1 MTCRS
6 APRLIRRTMASLTVA
21 VLLTHIYVSAFAADA
36 SSLLVRTRLEPATVA
51 IGQPA
56 TLYVDTYTSLFF
68 TSAIDL
74 PALSVPGAIVTLSD
88 ERPSHISTD
97 VNGASWPGIGRKYTI
112 TPIVATD
119 LAVPVF
125 EVATK
130 IGPQM
135 QAASSRTK
143 AFTLNVSVPEGA
155 EGAFVTHDLRMTQTT
170 DVDPAT
176 LKVGDAFTRTV
187 TLVATGTP
195 AMFIPDVQLGETE
208 GLKSYPS
215 SPVLADAAPDQPV
228 RGTRTFAVNYVV
240 QRPGDFDLPAVEVRW
255 WDLDT
260 KQSETAQVPALHAHA
275 IAAPQPPPPFS
286 VPAEPPAPVPER
298 SIDWR
303 QLLIYCAATI
313 ALIVI
318 LLWLRPYVVRLFRSW
333 LLWERR
339 RRAAY
344 LQSEHHAFKDL
355 QSALDAGQSKA
366 IPSALYRWLDRLPA
380 DSPASAARATSTA
393 NEDPFSRAC
402 SGLLD
407 EYYGQSG
414 LHESR
419 SAQAVADQLQ
429 RKRRASLHDAQQH
442 GAGTRLPVL
451 NP

>member
-1 MTCRS
+1 
-6 APRLIRRTMASLTVA
+6 MARVTVA
-21 VLLTHIYVSAFAADA
+21 ILLTHIYVSALAADA
-36 SSLLVRTRLEPATVA
+36 PSLLVRTRLEPATVA

-74 PALSVPGAIVTLSD
+74 PALSIPGAIVKLSD
-88 ERPSHISTD
+88 DRPSHTSTD

-112 TPIVATD
+112 TPLVAAD
-119 LAVPVF
+119 LAVPAF

-143 AFTLNVSVPEGA
+143 AFTLHVSVPEGA

-187 TLVATGTP
+187 TLIATGTP
-195 AMFIPDVQLGETE
+195 AMFVPDVQLGESE
-208 GLKSYPS
+208 GLKAYPS

-240 QRPGDFDLPAVEVRW
+240 QQPGDLDLPGIEVRW

-260 KQSETAQVPALHAHA
+260 KQLETAQVPALHVHA
-275 IAAPQPPPPFS
+275 IAAPLPPPPFS
-286 VPAEPPAPVPER
+286 VPAEQQAPAPEE

-303 QLLIYCAATI
+303 KLLLYGAALV

-318 LLWLRPYVVRLFRSW
+318 LLWLRPYVVRLLRSW
-333 LLWERR
+333 LLWLRR

-344 LQSEHHAFKDL
+344 LQSERHAFRQL
-355 QSALDAGQSKA
+355 QVALGAGQPEA
-366 IPSALYRWLDRLPA
+366 IPSALYHWLDRLPA
-380 DSPASAARATSTA
+380 DSTASAARATSAA

-407 EYYGQSG
+407 AYYGQSG

-419 SAQAVADQLQ
+419 SAQAVNDQLR